1 MLTSSVLKGRT
12 DPLPLPLYIYRRSYR
27 KTTSKL
33 KRGKKF
39 YGYSMAEKKTE
50 KHGKYA
56 TKQNLVSKKKLK
68 KIKMHKSF
76 RKIHAKRLL
85 GIASMAEKI
94 NFWCLRNKDSRE

>member
-1 MLTSSVLKGRT
+1 
-12 DPLPLPLYIYRRSYR
+12 
-27 KTTSKL
+27 
-33 KRGKKF
+33 
-39 YGYSMAEKKTE
+39 MAEKKPQ

-56 TKQNLVSKKKLK
+56 TKQNLVSKKKFL

>member
-1 MLTSSVLKGRT
+1 MDTRWQK
-12 DPLPLPLYIYRRSYR
+12 
-27 KTTSKL
+27 
-33 KRGKKF
+33 
-39 YGYSMAEKKTE
+39 KKTE

-94 NFWCLRNKDSRE
+94 NFWCLRNKDNRE